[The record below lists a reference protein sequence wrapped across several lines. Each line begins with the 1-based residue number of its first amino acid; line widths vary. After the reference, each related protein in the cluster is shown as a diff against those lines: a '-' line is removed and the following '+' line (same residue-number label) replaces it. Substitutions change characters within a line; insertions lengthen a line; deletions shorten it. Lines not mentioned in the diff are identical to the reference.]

1 MVLDGDRRLTCG
13 LHAHYWILAQSGP
26 ALSSLQGPAGL
37 LTDAALVSHLA
48 ENRPAFHATASDA
61 QHLAGDDRVA
71 EFDPVSCGRWASAA
85 PAAPPGP
92 AEGHPGIGVAMG

>member
-1 MVLDGDRRLTCG
+1 MVLDGDRRLTYG

-71 EFDPVSCGRWASAA
+71 EFDPVSCGRWLQ
-85 PAAPPGP
+85 PLQRRLPVLLRGTPVLG
-92 AEGHPGIGVAMG
+92 